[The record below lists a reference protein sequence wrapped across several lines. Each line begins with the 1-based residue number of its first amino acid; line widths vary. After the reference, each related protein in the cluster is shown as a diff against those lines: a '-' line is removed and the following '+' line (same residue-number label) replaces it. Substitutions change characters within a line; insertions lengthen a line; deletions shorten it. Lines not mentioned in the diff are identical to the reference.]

1 MSIEKIHALIQ
12 EEVRIQI
19 NKYARVISKRHDISL
34 KLLLQD
40 LEGILTETEGSDVP
54 KTGQCLGL
62 TAKGTQ
68 CKSSGKNQGY
78 CVRHKD
84 QKKEIIKVPSVTTLV
99 GTISLKE
106 SMEKDREKQRT
117 QIPLMIQI

>member
-34 KLLLQD
+34 KLLLHD
-40 LEGILTETEGSDVP
+40 LESILSESENQEVP
-54 KTGQCLGL
+54 KVGQCLGL

-78 CVRHKD
+78 CARHKD
-84 QKKEIIKVPSVTTLV
+84 QKKEIIKVPSVSTLV
-99 GTISLKE
+99 STVTLKE
-106 SMEKDREKQRT
+106 SLEMDKAREKA
-117 QIPLMIQI
+117 PLMIQF

>member
-1 MSIEKIHALIQ
+1 MSLQKIHDLIQ

-34 KLLLQD
+34 KLLLHD
-40 LEGILTETEGSDVP
+40 LEGILADTETDVP
-54 KTGQCLGL
+54 KSGQCLGL

-78 CVRHKD
+78 CLRHKD
-84 QKKEIIKVPSVTTLV
+84 QKKEVVKVARPKETQVAIVT
-99 GTISLKE
+99 LKE
-106 SMEKDREKQRT
+106 SIEMDREREKA
-117 QIPLMIQI
+117 PLMIQF